1 MSLPM
6 IDGSD
11 EPFIQP
17 DEIPLGA
24 RVTVK
29 VPASS
34 ANLGPGYDSLGL
46 ALAYYDELTVT
57 RLPGVGELTFSLSG
71 EGADQVPQDASH
83 LVVKAMIT
91 AWKAVGLFELPSLHI
106 QAHNRIPHS
115 RGMGSSASAIVAGVT
130 AANGL
135 LPAEHQLDAETVLQ
149 ICSGMEGH
157 PDNVAPSLYG
167 QLVISYGDEA
177 GWHSL
182 PVPVHQQVMPVI
194 AVPDYEVPTK
204 VARGLIPETIA
215 HREAAANSG
224 RAALLTQAL
233 TSYPA
238 YLLPA
243 TSDLLHQSYRAVA
256 MKPSAALVTYL
267 RGLGYAAVISGAG
280 PTVMALAQGAEERA
294 KSRAAIE
301 AFAAKDQPNLHE
313 GKLVTWQLLDIDI
326 DTKGVMLTYEDGS
339 QTA

>member
-1 MSLPM
+1 MNLPM

-11 EPFIQP
+11 EPCVSP
-17 DEIPLGA
+17 DDILVGA
-24 RVTVK
+24 RVTVR

-46 ALAYYDELTVT
+46 ALAHYDDLVVT
-57 RLPGVGELTFSLSG
+57 RVAGVGELTFDVTG
-71 EGADQVPQDASH
+71 EGANEVPRDASH
-83 LVVKAMIT
+83 LVVKAMLT
-91 AWKAVGLFELPSLHI
+91 AWKAVGLFEMPSLHI

-115 RGMGSSASAIVAGVT
+115 RGMGSSASAIVAGVI

-135 LPAEHQLDAETVLQ
+135 LPAEHRLDADAVLQ

-167 QLVISYGDEA
+167 HVVISYGDDS

-182 PVPVHQQVMPVI
+182 PVPAHASVLPII
-194 AVPDYEVPTK
+194 AIPDYEVPTK
-204 VARGLIPETIA
+204 VARGLIPETVP
-215 HREAAANSG
+215 HREAAVNSG

-233 TSYPA
+233 ASSPE

-243 TSDLLHQSYRAVA
+243 TSDLLHQPYRAVA
-256 MKPSAALVTYL
+256 MKPSAALVKHL

-280 PTVMALAQGAEERA
+280 PTVMVLARGQDERVA
-294 KSRAAIE
+294 AGAAIRS
-301 AFAAKDQPNLHE
+301 FAKQPEPNTHE
-313 GKLVTWQLLDIDI
+313 GRDVTWRVLDIDI
-326 DTKGVMLTYEDGS
+326 DTEGAMLTYEE
-339 QTA
+339 TA

>member
-1 MSLPM
+1 MNLPM
-6 IDGSD
+6 IDGSNEAAVSLD
-11 EPFIQP
+11 V
-17 DEIPLGA
+17 IPVGK

-46 ALAYYDELTVT
+46 ALAYHDELTIT
-57 RLPGVGELTFSLSG
+57 RVEQGLTFGLSG
-71 EGADQVPQDASH
+71 EGAEEVPQDASH
-83 LVVKAMIT
+83 LVVKAMQT
-91 AWKAVGLFELPSLHI
+91 AWRAVGLLELPGLHI

-135 LPAEHQLDAETVLQ
+135 LPQELQLDADAVLQ

-167 QLVISYGDEA
+167 KVVISYGDAA

-182 PVPVHQQVMPVI
+182 PVPAHPDVLPVI
-194 AVPDYEVPTK
+194 AIPEYEVPTK
-204 VARGLIPETIA
+204 IARGLIPETVP
-215 HREAAANSG
+215 HREAAINSG

-233 TSYPA
+233 SAYPD

-243 TSDLLHQSYRAVA
+243 TADLLHQPYRAVA
-256 MKPSAALVTYL
+256 MKPSAALVAAL
-267 RGLGYAAVISGAG
+267 RGKGYAAVISGAG
-280 PTVMALAQGAEERA
+280 PTVMVLANGVEEREA
-294 KSRAAIE
+294 VIEEIKKLTAADPINGYDGSPI
-301 AFAAKDQPNLHE
+301 AWRVLP
-313 GKLVTWQLLDIDI
+313 IDI
-326 DTKGVMLTYEDGS
+326 DTEGVMLTTEEKS
-339 QTA
+339 

>member
-11 EPFIQP
+11 EPFVQP
-17 DEIPLGA
+17 DEIPVGA

-46 ALAYYDELTVT
+46 ALAHYDDLVVT
-57 RLPGVGELTFSLSG
+57 RVPGVGELTFDLTG
-71 EGADQVPQDASH
+71 EGADEVPQDASH
-83 LVVKAMIT
+83 LVVKAMVA

-135 LPAEHQLDAETVLQ
+135 LPEQHQLDAETVLQ

-167 QLVISYGDEA
+167 HVVISYGDDS

-182 PVPVHQQVMPVI
+182 PVPAHDNVLPVI
-194 AVPDYEVPTK
+194 AIPDYEVPTK
-204 VARGLIPETIA
+204 VARGLIPETVP

-233 TSYPA
+233 ASYPD

-256 MKPSAALVTYL
+256 MKPSAALVKYL
-267 RGLGYAAVISGAG
+267 RGKGYAAVISGAG
-280 PTVMALAQGAEERA
+280 PTVMTLANGADERA
-294 KSRAAIE
+294 RVREAIE
-301 AFAAKDQPNLHE
+301 AFATESEPNQHE
-313 GKLVTWQLLDIDI
+313 NRAVSWRVLDIDI
-326 DTKGVMLTYEDGS
+326 DTKGVMLTYEE
-339 QTA
+339 TA